1 MYINIH
7 RACRSRIKI
16 YGSLSHMTK
25 NAVLRRRNGS
35 YTTYTASVDVEA
47 AGSVDFAGSI
57 RKTIVKVMVHL
68 FKLTAGPLSSCV
80 SVRALLGRSNKAIRE
95 HLHNKSIRQGR
106 FLSGLGEVLSQISLN
121 ATMRFNISLFFC
133 LSITQFHQ
141 TVKTYLND
149 RVWQFYFYVSKNWPE
164 QPICLHFPGCT
175 LTVSGLNYCRHC

>member
-1 MYINIH
+1 
-7 RACRSRIKI
+7 
-16 YGSLSHMTK
+16 MTK

-35 YTTYTASVDVEA
+35 YTTYTASVEA

-106 FLSGLGEVLSQISLN
+106 FLNGLG
-121 ATMRFNISLFFC
+121 C
-133 LSITQFHQ
+133 CPKFH
-141 TVKTYLND
+141 
-149 RVWQFYFYVSKNWPE
+149 
-164 QPICLHFPGCT
+164 
-175 LTVSGLNYCRHC
+175 